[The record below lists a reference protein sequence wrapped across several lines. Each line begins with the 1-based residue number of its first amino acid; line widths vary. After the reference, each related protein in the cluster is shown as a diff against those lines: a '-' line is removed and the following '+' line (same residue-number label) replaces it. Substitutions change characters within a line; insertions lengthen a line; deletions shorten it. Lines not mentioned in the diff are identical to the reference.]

1 MMYKIGDG
9 IISPLGSTTE
19 ENFQAVKAGYSG
31 IRQFPAGFRGLSH
44 PILAALISPRDLEN
58 LAAPYAGARTHMMS
72 RYRQAMS
79 AVFESTVSNT
89 VPEIYRNE
97 IFTSPRVAFIFCT
110 TKGDVDSFR
119 ELSDQTL
126 NPRLYPWHVSQQMM
140 NELNLHGKPYVVMN
154 SAMAGMQAQIVANRL
169 LCKGSPYDFAVII
182 GVELISMF
190 TVFLLSQAG
199 LVSDKPVRPFD
210 KEGDGTNPGESASCA
225 IFVSEERFQKDKKHL
240 NMPCFIKFKGGA
252 VMTDPCKGGSFDT
265 KGQALQRAIQ
275 KVMTRENARSLS
287 FINAHG
293 VGLTVI
299 DNTTSIAIEEAG
311 LRRVPVNCFE
321 GSFGHS
327 SGSTSLMNSIL
338 GAKSLEEGII
348 LPTLGYRTHGVD
360 GRIQIVT
367 TVKTSNKNSFLNVST
382 GFGGVN
388 AAILY
393 TKEKNH
399 HAH

>member
-44 PILAALISPRDLEN
+44 PILAALISPRELEN

-89 VPEIYRNE
+89 LPEIYRNE
-97 IFTSPRVAFIFCT
+97 ILQSPRIAFIFCT
-110 TKGDVDSFR
+110 TKGDVDSFH
-119 ELSDQTL
+119 ELSDHTI

-140 NELNLHGKPYVVMN
+140 NELNLPGKPYVVMN
-154 SAMAGMQAQIVANRL
+154 STLAGMQAQMVADRL

-210 KEGDGTNPGESASCA
+210 KEREGTNPGESASCA
-225 IFVSEERFQKDKKHL
+225 IYVSEERFEKDKKRL
-240 NMPCFIKFKGGA
+240 NMPYIIKYKGGA
-252 VMTDPCKGGSFDT
+252 LMTDLCKRGDIDPN
-265 KGQALQRAIQ
+265 R
-275 KVMTRENARSLS
+275 NAM
-287 FINAHG
+287 
-293 VGLTVI
+293 
-299 DNTTSIAIEEAG
+299 
-311 LRRVPVNCFE
+311 LR
-321 GSFGHS
+321 
-327 SGSTSLMNSIL
+327 
-338 GAKSLEEGII
+338 
-348 LPTLGYRTHGVD
+348 
-360 GRIQIVT
+360 
-367 TVKTSNKNSFLNVST
+367 
-382 GFGGVN
+382 
-388 AAILY
+388 
-393 TKEKNH
+393 
-399 HAH
+399 

>member
-19 ENFQAVKAGYSG
+19 ENFQAVKEGYSG
-31 IRQFPAGFRGLSH
+31 IRKFPAGFRELSN
-44 PILAALISPRDLEN
+44 PILAALISPRELES

-72 RYRQAMS
+72 RYHQAMS
-79 AVFESTVSNT
+79 AVFESAVSNSL
-89 VPEIYRNE
+89 PEIYRNE
-97 IFTSPRVAFIFCT
+97 IFQSSRVAFIFCT

-210 KEGDGTNPGESASCA
+210 EEGDGTNPGESASCA
-225 IFVSEERFQKDKKHL
+225 IFVSEVRFQKDKKHL
-240 NMPCFIKFKGGA
+240 NMPCFIKFKEGA
-252 VMTDPCKGGSFDT
+252 VMTDPCNGGSFDT
-265 KGQALQRAIQ
+265 KGQALLRVIQ
-275 KVMTRENARSLS
+275 KVMIRENARNLS

-293 VGLTVI
+293 LGLTVI
-299 DNTTSIAIEEAG
+299 DNITSIAIEDAG

-388 AAILY
+388 AATLY

>member
-44 PILAALISPRDLEN
+44 PILAALISPRELEN

-89 VPEIYRNE
+89 LPEIYRNE
-97 IFTSPRVAFIFCT
+97 ILQSPRIAFIFCT
-110 TKGDVDSFR
+110 TKGDVDSFH
-119 ELSDQTL
+119 ELSDHTI

-140 NELNLHGKPYVVMN
+140 NELNLPGKPYVVMN
-154 SAMAGMQAQIVANRL
+154 STLAGMQAQMVADRL

-199 LVSDKPVRPFD
+199 LVSDKLVRPFD
-210 KEGDGTNPGESASCA
+210 KEREGTNPGESASCA
-225 IFVSEERFQKDKKHL
+225 IYVSEERFEKDKKRL
-240 NMPCFIKFKGGA
+240 NMPYIIKYKGGA
-252 VMTDPCKGGSFDT
+252 LMTDLCKRGDIDPNRN
-265 KGQALQRAIQ
+265 AMLRAIQ
-275 KVMTRENARSLS
+275 KVMTRENARNLS
-287 FINAHG
+287 FINAQV
-293 VGLTVI
+293 VGLA
-299 DNTTSIAIEEAG
+299 NFYNMTSIAIEEAG
-311 LRRVPVNCFE
+311 LHRVPVNCFE
-321 GSFGHS
+321 GYFGHS
-327 SGSTSLMNSIL
+327 SGSTSLISSIL
-338 GAKSLEEGII
+338 GARSLEEGII
-348 LPTLGYRTHGVD
+348 LPTLGFRTPGID

-367 TVKTSNKNSFLNVST
+367 SVKPSNKNSFLNVSA

-388 AAILY
+388 AVTLY